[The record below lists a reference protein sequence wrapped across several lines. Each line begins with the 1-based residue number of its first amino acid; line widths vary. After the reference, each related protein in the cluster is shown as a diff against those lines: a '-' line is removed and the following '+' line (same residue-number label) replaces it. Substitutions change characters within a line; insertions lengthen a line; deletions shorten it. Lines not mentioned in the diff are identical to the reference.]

1 MSSPDRTLIAGW
13 LRAIPQSRHSPRP
26 LYEMPGGDVIGRGLA
41 ALLEVWGAVALSED
55 GILAVS
61 QSSYYFLHSL
71 AAWCDNPSTVILNWS
86 EHVGAKNRKS
96 VQHGVSLVH
105 VLESERLTR
114 DPGAKPI
121 RLTNVAQILIV
132 RPGDPPQ
139 FLGQWD
145 DRAGFYQLIGGR
157 QKRDK
162 DWVEPIF
169 ETAVR
174 ELEEELYGQIRYE
187 AGDFKLERLADFDGE
202 TRLSPSYGALT
213 TYHFT
218 FYRATDL
225 LSLEL
230 SAEDRWLSRKDL
242 LTGSN
247 NHGEPIRSDHLQRL
261 ELLLGHTIDD
271 LPSSFQKTR
280 ILQ

>member
-1 MSSPDRTLIAGW
+1 MSSSDRTLLAGW

-26 LYEMPGGDVIGRGLA
+26 LHEMPGGADIGRGLA
-41 ALLEVWGAVALSED
+41 ALLEVWGAVELSED
-55 GILAVS
+55 GIRAVS

-71 AAWCDNPSTVILNWS
+71 AAWCEMPGTAILDWS
-86 EHVGAKNRKS
+86 EHSGANNRKGM
-96 VQHGVSLVH
+96 QHGVSLVH

-121 RLTNVAQILIV
+121 RVTDVAQILIV
-132 RPGDPPQ
+132 RSGDPAQ

-174 ELEEELYGQIRYE
+174 EVEEELYGQIRYE

-213 TYHFT
+213 AYHFT
-218 FYRATDL
+218 FYRATGL
-225 LSLEL
+225 PPLEL

-247 NHGEPIRSDHLQRL
+247 NHGEPIRSDHLKRL
-261 ELLLGHTIDD
+261 EKMLAHIIDD
-271 LPSSFQKTR
+271 LPSSFQ
-280 ILQ
+280 IL